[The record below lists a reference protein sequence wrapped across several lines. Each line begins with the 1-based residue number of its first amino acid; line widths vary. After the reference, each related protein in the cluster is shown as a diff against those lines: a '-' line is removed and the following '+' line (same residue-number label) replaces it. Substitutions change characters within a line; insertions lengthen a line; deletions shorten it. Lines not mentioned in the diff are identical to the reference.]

1 MFIKLA
7 RSEGQR
13 ILLIRQRVRFGMPFS
28 ELALI
33 IVVTVN
39 MSVDTRTKVKIDAMF

>member
-1 MFIKLA
+1 
-7 RSEGQR
+7 
-13 ILLIRQRVRFGMPFS
+13 MPFS

-39 MSVDTRTKVKIDAMF
+39 MSVVDTRTKVKIDAMF